1 MFKTCSGFTLGSNP
15 KRSSKLEPHSCG
27 FYCTTNSGI
36 SGSLD
41 FFIQVGSHRQTSL
54 TKCPVFPGESFSAC
68 RPSGHVSSMQQ
79 LLIFQLLTL
88 GTLWLQDAP
97 PSRPGLL
104 PISAPSTWRL
114 LESENGLH
122 HRTAGTVLS
131 LGSQE
136 GLYSLGIWG
145 WQLGEEPE
153 PVPLHVLQQ
162 QHLAIPGRS
171 CSYSLDWG
179 SAGPERTRGVSAEP
193 GRPRPLPR
201 SHAHN
206 L

>member
-1 MFKTCSGFTLGSNP
+1 MLWIHFREQSQALIQTGTSY
-15 KRSSKLEPHSCG
+15 SCG
-27 FYCTTNSGI
+27 FYCITNSGI
-36 SGSLD
+36 SWSLD

-54 TKCPVFPGESFSAC
+54 TKCSVFPGESFSAC

-114 LESENGLH
+114 LEPENGLH

-136 GLYSLGIWG
+136 GLYSLDIWG
-145 WQLGEEPE
+145 WLLGESPE
-153 PVPLHVLQQ
+153 PGSPTCAAAATSGHTWKKLQ
-162 QHLAIPGRS
+162 LLLGLGF
-171 CSYSLDWG
+171 C
-179 SAGPERTRGVSAEP
+179 GP
-193 GRPRPLPR
+193 
-201 SHAHN
+201 
-206 L
+206 